1 MARPIRIANA
11 SGFYGDRFSAMR
23 EQVLG
28 GDIDVVTGDYL
39 AELTM
44 FILWKTAKRGSTP
57 GYAVSFLR
65 QMEQVLGECVDRG
78 IKVVTNAG
86 GLDPGSLATD
96 LRVLA
101 DELKIDVSV
110 AHIEGDDL
118 VPRVSELVESG
129 HRMRNIDTGMD
140 LADLDRNPITA
151 NVYLGGWGIAEAL
164 AYGAD
169 VVICP
174 RVTDASLVVG
184 PAAWHHGWQR
194 DDWDRL
200 AGAVVAG
207 HVLECGAQATGGN
220 FAFFREIEDLT
231 HPGFPIAEIAV
242 DGSSVITKH
251 DGTSGAVTVD
261 TVTAQIL
268 YEIDE
273 PAYRNPDVVAH
284 FDTISLDQVADD
296 RVAITGVRGSPAPHE
311 LKVAINYVG
320 GYRNS
325 VTLGLVGLDI
335 EEKARLVEDTLMVS
349 LREERRPQ
357 VIEYRLGD
365 GGTPDADT
373 NEGAASML
381 TITAMD
387 DDPIK
392 VGRRFANAIIELA
405 LGSYPGFFATTPP
418 SKESEFGVYWPAMI
432 ARSAVTQ
439 EVVFGSGKRIVVADP
454 PTGEVPSDLVTSRA
468 ARVAATGPTA
478 SVPLGTLVGARSG
491 DKGGNANVGVWARS
505 DDAYRWLVS
514 MRTTD
519 ELKGLLPEIADL
531 DVDRYELPNVR
542 GINFVV
548 HGLLGRGVASSTRF
562 DPQAKS
568 LGEWLRSRFV
578 DVPVQLLPMAD
589 GR

>member
-28 GDIDVVTGDYL
+28 GEIDVVTGDYL

-44 FILWKTAKRGSTP
+44 FILWKTAKRGSNP

-86 GLDPGSLATD
+86 GLDPRSLAVD
-96 LRVLA
+96 LRA
-101 DELKIDVSV
+101 IANELKIDVSV

-118 VPRVSELVESG
+118 VPRLSDLIASG
-129 HRMRNIDTGMD
+129 HPLTNMDTGVD
-140 LADLDRNPITA
+140 LSDLDRDPITA

-164 AYGAD
+164 TYGAD

-184 PAAWHHGWQR
+184 PAAWYHGWKR

-251 DGTSGAVTVD
+251 DGTGGAVTVD

-284 FDTISLDQVADD
+284 FETISLDQVGDD
-296 RVAITGVRGSPAPHE
+296 RVRITGVGGSPAPRD
-311 LKVAINYVG
+311 LKVALNYIG
-320 GYRNS
+320 GYRNT

-335 EEKARLVEDTLMVS
+335 EEKARLVEDALAVR
-349 LREERRPQ
+349 LRGNRRPE
-357 VIEYRLGD
+357 VIEFSLTDSGS
-365 GGTPDADT
+365 PDADT
-373 NEGAASML
+373 NVGAASML

-387 DDPIK
+387 DDPVK
-392 VGRRFANAIIELA
+392 VGRSFANAVIELA
-405 LGSYPGFFATTPP
+405 LSNYPGFFATTPP
-418 SKESEFGVYWPAMI
+418 SKESAFGVYWPALI
-432 ARSAVTQ
+432 ARSVVSHDVVLPDGRRITVT
-439 EVVFGSGKRIVVADP
+439 DP
-454 PTGEVPSDLVTSRA
+454 PVGDTEHAGLAEQQPDGRNGSF
-468 ARVAATGPTA
+468 GPTRR
-478 SVPLGTLVGARSG
+478 VPLGVITGARSG
-491 DKGGNANVGVWARS
+491 DKGGNANVGVWVRS
-505 DDAYRWLVS
+505 DRAYSWLAATLTIPVL
-514 MRTTD
+514 R
-519 ELKGLLPEIADL
+519 ELLPEIADL
-531 DVDRYELPNVR
+531 GVDRYELPNVR
-542 GINFVV
+542 GLNFVI
-548 HGLLGRGVASSTRF
+548 HGLLGKGVASSTRF

-568 LGEWLRSRFV
+568 LGEWLRSRHV
-578 DVPVQLLPMAD
+578 EIPEDLLSEF
-589 GR
+589 